1 MRRKLNF
8 KNIISIGLAVLVLF
22 GAVGAVASFATNDSR
37 TIGFNAFEIGSL
49 LEVDGQYVED
59 KTAIFTKEAFECQG
73 FKVKPEFDSDV
84 TYQIFWYNEDELYLD
99 CTDKTTLKSAQFVG
113 STPELAKYARIVI
126 YPSQLD
132 EDGKQIKD
140 FKVSIFDIPRIV
152 NNLNITVDKEQNY
165 DDYNL
170 LDNLVVYQES
180 MGTKN
185 EVLLNNKNI
194 MFENTSSE
202 NGLNL
207 SLNDVVLSNMEGRNV
222 IKLYCSDYSIY
233 KVILPEGKSIDF
245 YFYSS
250 DGTVLGYQN
259 YTSEG
264 EILVELPSSS
274 SEIVT
279 IIKTS
284 SIGEIVIR
292 PYMTR

>member
-250 DGTVLGYQN
+250 DGTGLGYQN

-264 EILVELPSSS
+264 EILD
-274 SEIVT
+274 T
-279 IIKTS
+279 ITK
-284 SIGEIVIR
+284 
-292 PYMTR
+292 